1 MRASSPVSMRKDN
14 RPYFV
19 CKHCKDSWIYCH
31 KAETEKVCS
40 KCGATWPKFKKPN
53 PMPTGDNARER
64 KEWTQPR
71 RAPKKQS
78 VAQRALRTVWEH
90 LPAQV
95 KDTIENAGWS
105 PPEPPAPPGLAPASS
120 STVRSQPGSG
130 RGGKGK
136 GKGQPTASQN
146 LTSEP
151 SDEMQETLRA
161 LYATAGEDQKEL
173 LQKLGFEAPQEPTP
187 DLTELLKKHI
197 AQLPP
202 AVREAVEEP
211 PPEPLSA
218 QEQLTDTS
226 RKYKEATTELRLL
239 ITRKSALQL
248 KLDRHKK
255 AYNDMLR
262 DMQALD
268 ATLKAKQD
276 TVTNLQAEL
285 QSSVAA
291 ATVPGGGPELEAE
304 FFKHLTQL
312 SEDHL
317 QDLKERLFLTID
329 DGCPAEEGGCQQRTG
344 RGSEDPRY
352 RASCL
357 APRSGHQ
364 ATLEQ
369 MKAEHADPAAETAR
383 TMRRDQGQ
391 GKAS

>member
-1 MRASSPVSMRKDN
+1 M
-14 RPYFV
+14 
-19 CKHCKDSWIYCH
+19 
-31 KAETEKVCS
+31 T
-40 KCGATWPKFKKPN
+40 
-53 PMPTGDNARER
+53 
-64 KEWTQPR
+64 
-71 RAPKKQS
+71 
-78 VAQRALRTVWEH
+78 
-90 LPAQV
+90 
-95 KDTIENAGWS
+95 
-105 PPEPPAPPGLAPASS
+105 
-120 STVRSQPGSG
+120 SQPGNG

-136 GKGQPTASQN
+136 GKGQTTASQ
-146 LTSEP
+146 TSEP
-151 SDEMQETLRA
+151 SEETQETLRA

-248 KLDRHKK
+248 KLDRRKK

-329 DGCPAEEGGCQQRTG
+329 DAAKRRKVAANSAPDEEMKTQDTEPTASPPGQGTGNTGAEEGRGRRSRSRGRT
-344 RGSEDPRY
+344 D
-352 RASCL
+352 
-357 APRSGHQ
+357 
-364 ATLEQ
+364 
-369 MKAEHADPAAETAR
+369 HA
-383 TMRRDQGQ
+383 
-391 GKAS
+391 